1 MLFSV
6 GVFVLLDHYPL
17 GRTVYVDADVG
28 GWLLIAFG
36 VTTSV
41 FVVQIF
47 SVVLAQ
53 FLLGYVIDVVA
64 ILIEAIALTTRII

>member
-36 VTTSV
+36 DDKCFCGTDIQRRTRT
-41 FVVQIF
+41 I
-47 SVVLAQ
+47 LAR
-53 FLLGYVIDVVA
+53 LRY
-64 ILIEAIALTTRII
+64 